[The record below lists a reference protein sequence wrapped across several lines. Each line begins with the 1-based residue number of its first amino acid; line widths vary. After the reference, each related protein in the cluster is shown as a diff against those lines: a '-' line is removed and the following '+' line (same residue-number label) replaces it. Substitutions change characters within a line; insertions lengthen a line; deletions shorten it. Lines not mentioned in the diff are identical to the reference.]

1 MRRTLNFHF
10 HRVQFD
16 FHFTVARIDVIK
28 RLKIGRTSP
37 LRSSDRRRGE
47 AGGSKTPTHR
57 SPAWV
62 SRDNDCRNR
71 NAMIPDM
78 AGMGQMCPGALV
90 AVQSD
95 Q

>member
-28 RLKIGRTSP
+28 RLKIGRRVCYAETTGGAASLWLEAP
-37 LRSSDRRRGE
+37 RRRSLARANWDNGR
-47 AGGSKTPTHR
+47 R
-57 SPAWV
+57 S
-62 SRDNDCRNR
+62 R

-78 AGMGQMCPGALV
+78 AGMGQICPGAFV